1 MLTRRGFA
9 GFASCA
15 ICAATGFIA
24 TDASA
29 QGASDGVTRTT
40 LSQMDG
46 PTPGYYT
53 LIMQVELAPN
63 ASLPRH
69 THPGIESGYVA
80 EGGVEVTIKGQA
92 AVAVKAGGAWQVA
105 PETPHALK
113 NGDKPT
119 KYAITYTVEKGKPLI
134 SPAPE

>member
-1 MLTRRGFA
+1 MLTRRRFA

-15 ICAATGFIA
+15 ICAAAGFIA

-29 QGASDGVTRTT
+29 QGSADGVTRTT

-46 PTPGYYT
+46 PTPGYVT
-53 LIMQVELAPN
+53 IIMQVELEPN

-69 THPGIESGYVA
+69 THPGVESGYVA
-80 EGGVEVTIKGQA
+80 EGGVEVTVKGQGA
-92 AVAVKAGGAWQVA
+92 HAVKPGEAWQVA

-113 NGDKPT
+113 NGDKKT